1 MQIRS
6 PYAHNERPNF
16 NGCNELIERFKE
28 SVPIG
33 SPMMLK
39 SGRSGTFSGAIVNKP
54 RIFTLLEKRKYF
66 AICGFKLPN
75 GKYIKEC
82 FQYHEIL
89 LQHGQVRK

>member
-6 PYAHNERPNF
+6 PYAHNEDISKK
-16 NGCNELIERFKE
+16 GCNELIERFKE

-39 SGRSGTFSGAIVNKP
+39 SARSVSFAGSEFNQPKV
-54 RIFTLLEKRKYF
+54 FYLLEKRERF
-66 AICGFKLPN
+66 AICGVKLPS
-75 GKYIKEC
+75 GKFIREC
-82 FQYHEIL
+82 FPYHEIL

>member
-6 PYAHNERPNF
+6 PYAYNERPNF
-16 NGCNELIERFKE
+16 NGCNELIEKFKE

-39 SGRSGTFSGAIVNKP
+39 SARSVSFAGSEFNQPKV
-54 RIFTLLEKRKYF
+54 FYLLEKRERF
-66 AICGFKLPN
+66 AICGMKLPS
-75 GKYIKEC
+75 GKMIREC
-82 FQYHEIL
+82 FPYHEIL

>member
-1 MQIRS
+1 MI
-6 PYAHNERPNF
+6 YARNEDISKK
-16 NGCNELIERFKE
+16 GCNELIKRFKE

-39 SGRSGTFSGAIVNKP
+39 SGKSVTFGGSELNQPKIYY
-54 RIFTLLEKRKYF
+54 LLEKRERF
-66 AICGFKLPN
+66 AICGLKLPS
-75 GKYIKEC
+75 GKMIREC